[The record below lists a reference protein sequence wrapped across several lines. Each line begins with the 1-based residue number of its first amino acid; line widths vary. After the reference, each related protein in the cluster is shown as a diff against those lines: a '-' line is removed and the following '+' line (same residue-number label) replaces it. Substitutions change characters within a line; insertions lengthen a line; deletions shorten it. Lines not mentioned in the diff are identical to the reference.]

1 MTTKIKLPKDAE
13 GREVPLDTETLYDEY
28 GESHRVDNFAYFPKF
43 ANTDNE
49 WAVEFDG
56 VNNVRMFASQM
67 YLIQP
72 DSWKK
77 LEEDLDKCFSSNNSC
92 YYLSKSGECCDC
104 TLAPNEV
111 GRTCDAAIFSSIK
124 ERICKLRKKNNS
136 QRSSL

>member
-13 GREVPLDTETLYDEY
+13 GHEIPLDTETLYDEY

-136 QRSSL
+136 

>member
-77 LEEDLDKCFSSNNSC
+77 LEEDLDKCFSSNNLC

-111 GRTCDAAIFSSIK
+111 GRT
-124 ERICKLRKKNNS
+124 
-136 QRSSL
+136 